1 MTDYNLMLDLIS
13 IEINLPY
20 CSLCVYNR
28 FMWLSVRIHA
38 YTRLFIFRLLNQ
50 HVWRA
55 SSVLCTVVASH
66 IKEKR
71 KIPAFMALVRW
82 WWVLGRKRR
91 QDIDISGGC
100 CTVLYSQCQHID
112 ATICYLPSLV
122 LVLAAVILLHLQSH
136 LLIFL
141 E

>member
-1 MTDYNLMLDLIS
+1 MIH

-28 FMWLSVRIHA
+28 FIWLSLCIHA
-38 YTRLFIFRLLNQ
+38 YTHLFIFHLLNT

-55 SSVLCTVVASH
+55 SSVLCTVVAFD

-71 KIPAFMALVRW
+71 KIPAFKALVTW
-82 WWVLGRKRR
+82 WWVLGKKRR
-91 QDIDISGGC
+91 QAIDISGGC

-112 ATICYLPSLV
+112 ATICYLPCLV
-122 LVLAAVILLHLQSH
+122 LFLQY
-136 LLIFL
+136 LYICNLIYSSF
-141 E
+141 